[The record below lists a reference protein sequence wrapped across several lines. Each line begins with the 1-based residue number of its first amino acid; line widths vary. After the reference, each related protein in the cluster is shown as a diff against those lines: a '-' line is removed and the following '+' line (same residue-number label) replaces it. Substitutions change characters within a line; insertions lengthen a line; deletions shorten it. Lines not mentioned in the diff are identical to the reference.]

1 MSMLK
6 NTLIP
11 YAFAGAFMVNLA
23 ACAAPRAAHVAKK
36 TTPSPTTAVVNEAP
50 PQSAAPASVPL
61 AVEVVASER
70 MAPAPAGNHR
80 KLSVEEQEMLR
91 TVDPAR
97 VFHTAVAKKGIPT
110 LTIIGPG
117 EQRIPTLGSATL
129 TVQAAPQ
136 ALVTFATSDGG
147 VFANQ
152 AASITVLADE
162 QGRASTV
169 MSAPPGTVDDVP
181 VRVGSPSA
189 IGTAVLLVHV
199 MYPASP
205 LQPVAAP

>member
-1 MSMLK
+1 
-6 NTLIP
+6 
-11 YAFAGAFMVNLA
+11 
-23 ACAAPRAAHVAKK
+23 
-36 TTPSPTTAVVNEAP
+36 
-50 PQSAAPASVPL
+50 
-61 AVEVVASER
+61 
-70 MAPAPAGNHR
+70 
-80 KLSVEEQEMLR
+80 MLR
-91 TVDPAR
+91 TVDPSR
-97 VFHTAVAKKGIPT
+97 VFHTAVAKKGVPT
-110 LTIIGPG
+110 LTIIGSG

-129 TVQAAPQ
+129 VVQAAPE

-162 QGRASTV
+162 HGRASTV
-169 MSAPPGTVDDVP
+169 MTAPRGTVDDVP

-205 LQPVAAP
+205 LQAAHAP